1 MSASRPSSRGQRRE
15 FPRIE
20 LDAPVIATDAST
32 GHPVHLLD
40 VSLGGL
46 RTLSPTPGRPGIR
59 HTFLVALPDGST
71 CQIAA
76 IAVHSHRAPGQLQRF
91 VVGWRALPDP
101 ATQRNLLRVITFV
114 TTAPTLDE
122 EEGVPALK
130 QGERS

>member
-1 MSASRPSSRGQRRE
+1 MSADQRSNTVQRRE

-46 RTLSPTPGRPGIR
+46 RTLSPTPGRPGVR
-59 HTFLVALPDGST
+59 HNFLFSLPDGGA

-76 IAVHSHRAPGQLQRF
+76 VAVHSHRAPGQLQRF

-101 ATQRNLLRVITFV
+101 VTQRNLSRVVTAV
-114 TTAPTLDE
+114 TTAPVLQ
-122 EEGVPALK
+122 EEGEPVLDQK
-130 QGERS
+130 EHSR